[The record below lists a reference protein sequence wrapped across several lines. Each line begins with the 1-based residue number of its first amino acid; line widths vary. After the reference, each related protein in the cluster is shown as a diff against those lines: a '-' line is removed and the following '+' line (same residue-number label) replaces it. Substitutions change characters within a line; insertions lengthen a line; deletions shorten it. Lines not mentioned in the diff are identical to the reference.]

1 MRIAIVS
8 PYDYFYPG
16 GVGEHVRGLSAA
28 LRDRGH
34 EVTVLAP
41 SNVATSGVA
50 TPGYVRMGRSVPVPG
65 NGSLAHIGL
74 SVSLGRRVDELL
86 DTACFDVIH
95 YHEPLLPTVPLTV
108 LRRHHG
114 AKVGT
119 FHADAG
125 RSLGYQYG
133 RRFLS
138 RYFRRL
144 HSCIA
149 VSVPACDHI
158 RRYFPGDYH
167 VIPNGVDTTRFAPS
181 RPPHQGLRR
190 SGMFTLLFVG
200 RLDKRKGL
208 ETLLDAYEMLRTVR
222 SDVRLVL
229 VGDGPKG
236 AACRRHVARH
246 HIPDVDFRGFVDAA
260 MLPGY
265 YTGAD
270 IFCAPAT
277 GQESFGIVLLE
288 AMASGVPVVAP
299 RLPASPRSS
308 AMSVKACCC
317 PLAMRRPGRGH
328 WLPCWT
334 TPPAGVGCARQALRL
349 PSATTGSVLPRRSSR
364 STKKPVC
371 GSGAAS
377 SPPVCQLCM
386 AVQLGRSSTGRGRH
400 PREQRHRLAGE
411 RVEIVWLARGH
422 QVAVD
427 DDLLVDNVL
436 AHASEVV
443 LDGLPRGQPPA
454 LDGVSADQ
462 QLWSVAYRQNGLVR
476 DGKRL
481 GELHG
486 ALVGTKMVGR
496 RAAGNEQSIE
506 LVGADVVEGLV
517 ASGRDLPA
525 LPLQLLVGF
534 EPDDDH
540 LVAGLAKAVKGR
552 FELGILETA
561 VENTGDSHSGTSGSR

>member
-114 AKVGT
+114 ANVGT
-119 FHADAG
+119 FHAYAG

-149 VSVPACDHI
+149 VSVPACDHV

-208 ETLLDAYEMLRTVR
+208 ETLLAAYEMLRTVR

-236 AACRRHVARH
+236 AACRRHVARR

-288 AMASGVPVVAP
+288 AMASGVPVVASAIAGFSEIIGNG
-299 RLPASPRSS
+299 REGLLLPPGDAAAWSR
-308 AMSVKACCC
+308 A
-317 PLAMRRPGRGH
+317 LAALLDDPARR
-328 WLPCWT
+328 
-334 TPPAGVGCARQALRL
+334 
-349 PSATTGSVLPRRSSR
+349 RR
-364 STKKPVC
+364 
-371 GSGAAS
+371 
-377 SPPVCQLCM
+377 M
-386 AVQLGRSSTGRGRH
+386 
-400 PREQRHRLAGE
+400 
-411 RVEIVWLARGH
+411 
-422 QVAVD
+422 
-427 DDLLVDNVL
+427 
-436 AHASEVV
+436 
-443 LDGLPRGQPPA
+443 
-454 LDGVSADQ
+454 
-462 QLWSVAYRQNGLVR
+462 
-476 DGKRL
+476 
-481 GELHG
+481 
-486 ALVGTKMVGR
+486 
-496 RAAGNEQSIE
+496 RAAGVAAAQRYAWQRVTEEILE
-506 LVGADVVEGLV
+506 VYEEARLRERRGLV
-517 ASGRDLPA
+517 AACLSALYGCPA
-525 LPLQLLVGF
+525 GEHP
-534 EPDDDH
+534 
-540 LVAGLAKAVKGR
+540 VAGQV
-552 FELGILETA
+552 
-561 VENTGDSHSGTSGSR
+561 